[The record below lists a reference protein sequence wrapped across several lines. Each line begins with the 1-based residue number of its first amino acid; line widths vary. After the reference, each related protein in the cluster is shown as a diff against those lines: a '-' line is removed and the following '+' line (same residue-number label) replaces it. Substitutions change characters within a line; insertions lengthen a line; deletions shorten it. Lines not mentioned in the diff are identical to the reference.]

1 MPRRAQKRK
10 YFAGTS
16 PCDQMTGTRRTPE
29 AACGAELHRQHAS
42 LAVLAGFPQD
52 GLWHRE
58 RAPRKSADAL
68 FSVVI
73 HFWILRPRPA
83 DLRHGPLRAALL
95 DSLPLRLQSMD
106 LPSTPAINSGT
117 SCGSIPIV

>member
-16 PCDQMTGTRRTPE
+16 PCGQMTGTRRTPE
-29 AACGAELHRQHAS
+29 AACGAGLHRQHAS

-83 DLRHGPLRAALL
+83 GLRHGLYGRHCWTACLCAF
-95 DSLPLRLQSMD
+95 SQWVF
-106 LPSTPAINSGT
+106 PARRQ
-117 SCGSIPIV
+117 